1 VSGRNEQNLYVLGP
15 LGRKLLEGL
24 NVPLAPVPR
33 GGHDHHLAI
42 VRIWIALAT
51 NGLGLELVR
60 ARSDWEIRAENS
72 LAPGRVI
79 PDLVVVLRHG
89 GEALTLAIEVD
100 LGTERLMEIRG
111 KIHRYKQEAWAGGH
125 VLDSRLAVGIVVRS
139 AERARNVGKILEAEF
154 PGPWV
159 VWCEVDGPAAALTN
173 LFDLSRT
180 PLTGSPYGKGTVLP
194 VTPHASPQTGSDD
207 GRL

>member
-1 VSGRNEQNLYVLGP
+1 VSGRNEENLYVLGP

-24 NVPLAPVPR
+24 DVPLASVPR

-42 VRIWIALAT
+42 VGTWIALVT

-60 ARSDWEIRAENS
+60 ARPDWEIREQNS
-72 LAPGRVI
+72 LASGRVI
-79 PDLVVVLRHG
+79 PDLLVCLRHG

-111 KIHRYKQEAWAGGH
+111 KIRRYKQEAWAGSDKG
-125 VLDSRLAVGIVVRS
+125 DSRLAVGIMVRS
-139 AERARNVGKILEAEF
+139 TERARNVEKILEAEF
-154 PGPWV
+154 PGQWA
-159 VWCEVDGPAAALTN
+159 VWCEMEGPAAALTT
-173 LFDLSRT
+173 LFDLPRT
-180 PLTGSPYGKGTVLP
+180 PLTSSPYGKGTVLP